1 MANKKML
8 KYNKRKTMII
18 AILIIIGAIGIS
30 YALFSVIVFNNGTVY
45 TTTGRAKNTKP
56 VIELVESNAGFEITN
71 TFPMTDTEGKNT
83 QPFTFDVV
91 NRGAYSAKY
100 DLILETKSDNTLPNS
115 LVKTYFNNTT
125 KLLTAYTT
133 TTSNISGYSSAYVLQ
148 SNVVIAAGAT
158 KSYNLY
164 AWVIDTAT
172 TSNAQNKTWIS
183 KVRLVATPAE

>member
-1 MANKKML
+1 MEKDKIFFSKK
-8 KYNKRKTMII
+8 KTLFVS
-18 AILIIIGAIGIS
+18 ILLIIGALGIT
-30 YALFSVIVFNNGTVY
+30 YALFSVIVLNNGTIY

-56 VIELVESNAGFEITN
+56 VIELVESNAGIEITN
-71 TFPMTDTEGKNT
+71 TFPMTDSDGKNT

-100 DLILETKSDNTLPNS
+100 DLILETKSDNTLPNN
-115 LVKTYFNNTT
+115 LVKTYFNNST

-133 TTSNISGYSSAYVLQ
+133 TTPNLSGYSNAYVLVT
-148 SNVVIAAGAT
+148 NVVIAAGAT

-164 AWVIDTAT
+164 AWVTDTAT

-183 KVRLVATPAE
+183 KVRLVATPA

>member
-1 MANKKML
+1 MKDDNSKSSNTKMIV
-8 KYNKRKTMII
+8 II
-18 AILIIIGAIGIS
+18 TLLIVGILGAS
-30 YALFSVIVFNNGTVY
+30 YAFFSIVILKNGTVY
-45 TTTGRAKNTKP
+45 TTTGRAANNKP
-56 VIELVESNAGFEITN
+56 VLELVESNQGIEITN
-71 TFPMTDTEGKNT
+71 TYPMIDTDGKNT
-83 QPFTFDVV
+83 TPFTFDVV
-91 NRGAYSAKY
+91 NRGSYGAKY